1 MIYKVLYT
9 DGARWKYLIYDMIM
23 ICLQYLHDAV
33 LYLEHCFEM
42 FLFLARCVFLIE
54 SKSSLIHF
62 LLCVKI
68 CASIIILSGFF
79 QSALVFSNLEYLVIS
94 LYKHIQHCDA
104 LLVLKI

>member
-9 DGARWKYLIYDMIM
+9 DGAGWKYLIYDMIM

-54 SKSSLIHF
+54 SKSSLINAFFTLCENLCINNHIIWLF
-62 LLCVKI
+62 SISFGLL
-68 CASIIILSGFF
+68 
-79 QSALVFSNLEYLVIS
+79 
-94 LYKHIQHCDA
+94 
-104 LLVLKI
+104 